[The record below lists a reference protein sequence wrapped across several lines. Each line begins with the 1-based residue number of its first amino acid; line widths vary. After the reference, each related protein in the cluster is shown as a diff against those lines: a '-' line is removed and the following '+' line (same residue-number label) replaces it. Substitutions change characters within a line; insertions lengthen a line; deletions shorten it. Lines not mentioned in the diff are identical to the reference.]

1 MAIEGNL
8 AHVGLADICQLLAM
22 GRKTGCLTVSN
33 RPSYGNIYFAKGRV
47 VYASVLNRPD
57 RLGDLLVKNGVITEE
72 QLTQGIAAQGEEPG
86 RRLGEILMG
95 QGSLAEDDLNRF
107 VTLQIEEAVYH
118 LFAWS
123 EGTFRFEPDEAPPDE
138 AMLVSVNAEGLLLE
152 GARRVDEWSLI
163 EKKISDFD
171 LIFSVE
177 HLPDEDDVD
186 VELTDNQR
194 RVLPLIDGE
203 RTVEDLVEASGL
215 VEFDT
220 AKALFGLVQAGF
232 VSKTGQR
239 VRDPLVEDVSEPSEL
254 APAYH
259 RAGLYTDAA
268 REFERVLAADPS
280 DTGARFG
287 LAVIALKLGAYQDGL
302 RHLDALDDTVRS
314 RPGVLKNRALALEH
328 LGRLEEAES
337 VLDQALAMDASD
349 ADAALSRAIVA
360 LKRGDP
366 KQARRRLSKAR
377 SLLKNGAPPLYY
389 AYGVLAAAMMGDLD
403 SAAAVGEEGLR
414 RYPEDTALLVNL
426 GAVLERQGKNDKAE
440 ALYLKAVSLPNP
452 TPQAHK
458 NLGDFALRRGD
469 VAGARAHFERAVNLD
484 PRLGDDVYAKL
495 GAIALRED
503 DVEWARMLWQRALEL
518 NPDNE
523 AAKTGVARLGKAPG
537 E

>member
-33 RPSYGNIYFAKGRV
+33 RPSYGNVYFAKGRV
-47 VYASVLNRPD
+47 IYASVLNRPD

-72 QLTQGIAAQGEEPG
+72 QLTQGIDAQGKDPG

-95 QGSLAEDDLNRF
+95 QGSLVEEDLNRF

-118 LFAWS
+118 LFGWS
-123 EGTFRFEPDEAPPDE
+123 EGTFRFEPDEAPPE
-138 AMLVSVNAEGLLLE
+138 EVMLVSINAEGLLLE

-177 HLPDEDDVD
+177 HLPDEDDAD

-194 RVLPLIDGE
+194 RILPLLDGE

-220 AKALFGLVQAGF
+220 AKALFGLAQAGF

-239 VRDPLVEDVSEPSEL
+239 IRDPLVEDVSESSEL

-259 RAGLYTDAA
+259 RTGLYTDAA
-268 REFERVLAADPS
+268 
-280 DTGARFG
+280 
-287 LAVIALKLGAYQDGL
+287 YQDSL
-302 RHLDALDDTVRS
+302 KHLDALDESVKG

-337 VLDQALAMDASD
+337 VLDKLLARDASD

-366 KQARRRLSKAR
+366 TQARRRLSKAR
-377 SLLKNGAPPLYY
+377 RLLKNGAPPLYY

-426 GAVLERQGKNDKAE
+426 GGVRERQGKPDSAE
-440 ALYLKAVSLPNP
+440 ELYLKAVSLPNP

-458 NLGDFALRRGD
+458 NLGDFAFRRGD
-469 VAGARAHFERAVNLD
+469 VAGARAHFEKAVNLD

-518 NPDNE
+518 NPENE
-523 AAKTGVARLGKAPG
+523 AAKTGVAGLEKATSR
-537 E
+537 